1 MKKLYSISFFA
12 ILIGAFVLLTGYGQG
27 PATVIGLSNT
37 GAPGENGLMCANC
50 HGFPG
55 SYGGV
60 NTIVEVFEVGTMTP
74 PVGNSYSSGTTYDV
88 QVTVNYNL
96 NTPIGF
102 GFQCV
107 AVDAQGAQV
116 GSFSNPQSNTKIVTL
131 VSGVQVAEHNGV
143 SVAGQAD
150 VFKFQWTA
158 PTFLLGTVDVTF
170 YSSGAAVN
178 SNSANS
184 GDSGSAVSGTFTMT
198 PTTFPVELIGFDAS
212 NIDNH
217 YHLIEWSTASE
228 LDASHFIV
236 EHSTTGESFTP
247 IAQQTAA
254 GTTLEH
260 QHYEYRFTQPQS
272 GINYYRLTQVD
283 VDGRSDIFKTV
294 SVYHFK
300 DLELVKLYPVPA
312 YSTVSLDIRYSE
324 TADFDLSVLDLS
336 GKTVIRKQVSMQ
348 EGINTI
354 NLDLEELPS
363 GSFVLKLANDR
374 ALITS
379 PLIKF

>member
-1 MKKLYSISFFA
+1 MKKLYNISFFA
-12 ILIGAFVLLTGYGQG
+12 GLIAAFILFTGYGQG

-55 SYGGV
+55 AYGGV
-60 NTIVEVFEVGTMTP
+60 NTTVEVFEIGTNTP
-74 PVGNSYSSGTTYDV
+74 PVGNNYTSGTTYDV
-88 QVTVNYNL
+88 QVTVNYNV

-116 GSFSNPQSNTKIVTL
+116 GAFSNPQSNAKIVTL
-131 VSGVQVAEHNGV
+131 ATGVQVAEHNGI

-158 PTFLLGTVDVTF
+158 PNFLLGSVDVTF

-184 GDSGSAVSGTFTMT
+184 GDAGSAVSGTYTMT
-198 PTTFPVELIGFDAS
+198 PTAFPVELIEFKAK
-212 NIDNH
+212 NIDNQ
-217 YHLIEWSTASE
+217 YHLLEWSTASE

-236 EHSTTGESFTP
+236 EHATDGESFTS
-247 IAQQTAA
+247 ITQLNAA
-254 GTTLEH
+254 GTTSE
-260 QHYEYRFTQPQS
+260 QQDYEFRFMQPQT
-272 GINYYRLTQVD
+272 GTNYYRLTQVD
-283 VDGRSDIFKTV
+283 LDGTTNILKTV
-294 SVYHFK
+294 TVYHFEG
-300 DLELVKLYPVPA
+300 LELVKVYPVPA
-312 YSTVSLDIRYSE
+312 YSNVSIGVRYSE
-324 TADFDLSVLDLS
+324 TDDFELSVVDLS
-336 GKTVIRKQVSMQ
+336 GKTLIQKQVTMHL
-348 EGINTI
+348 GFNTI
-354 NLDLEELPS
+354 DLDLAELPA
-363 GSFVLKLANDR
+363 GSFVLKLSNKK

-379 PLIKF
+379 PLLKF